1 MTTASIE
8 NFDLTILDNSVF
20 AIINNLWKQHKCSNL
35 DKIYNE
41 LIKTMDYKNTS
52 KEYLHNRINELTI
65 QGKIINKPNRKND
78 LYCVNESIVD
88 FNIEQSG
95 YSNLLTSDLSFATP
109 YTKQSSSI
117 DLVNTPRNPINTIPE
132 TPNLPQKDINS
143 KESVKR
149 IIESETFSHN
159 ISKKLKTES
168 LKPEMFSSLESSF
181 SFYFRKT

>member
-20 AIINNLWKQHKCSNL
+20 AIINNLWKRHKCSNL

-117 DLVNTPRNPINTIPE
+117 DLVNTPRNPINTIQRLPIYLKKILIAR
-132 TPNLPQKDINS
+132 NLS
-143 KESVKR
+143 KELLSQKHSV
-149 IIESETFSHN
+149 TTY
-159 ISKKLKTES
+159 LKN
-168 LKPEMFSSLESSF
+168 
-181 SFYFRKT
+181 